1 MKIAITGHKHGLG
14 AALYDKFTIYN
25 RSAGHE
31 VVGFDIEDGQDIGN
45 KSILGKIV
53 YNIKDFDVFVNN
65 AYHETGQTEILKY
78 LLKSW
83 QYQTKIIVHIGTF
96 LIKPEGRSGQ
106 GPLDIHKLYVENKL
120 EQQRLIE
127 EYKLKDSKLKIIQ
140 INPGYMITGFL
151 NKMQVPP
158 LPYGL
163 NVIDCAD
170 AIVNAI
176 DLLDKNIYIP
186 EITLMDKR
194 N

>member
-14 AALYDKFTIYN
+14 AALYDKFTIYD
-25 RSAGHE
+25 RSAGHK

-45 KSILGKIV
+45 RSIVGKLV
-53 YNIKDFDVFVNN
+53 YNTKNADIFINN
-65 AYHETGQTEILKY
+65 AYHETGQTEVLKY

-83 QYQTKIIVHIGTF
+83 YQQKKIIVHIGTF
-96 LIKPEGRSGQ
+96 LIKPEGRGEQ
-106 GPLDIHKLYVENKL
+106 GTLPMHQLYVENKL

-127 EYKLKDSKLKIIQ
+127 EHRLTDHNLKIIQ
-140 INPGYMITGFL
+140 INPGYMLTGFL
-151 NKMQVPP
+151 DKMEVPE

-170 AIVNAI
+170 AIVTAI
-176 DLLDKNIYIP
+176 NLLDKNIYIP
-186 EITLMDKR
+186 ELTLIDRR